1 MVNKKAAACRCVS
14 QLGLMTDEAL
24 GLGVGS
30 WAADTEA
37 RLRNKAQ
44 RDSRGIMERLRQH
57 QSGFRANFFSIRDE
71 MRIVDCGLRNDFGFY
86 IPRSVFRIPH
96 FITLSTLTI
105 QKTQNRFC

>member
-14 QLGLMTDEAL
+14 QLGFMTDEAL

-30 WAADTEA
+30 WAADKEA

-71 MRIVDCGLRNDFGFY
+71 MRNAECGMISDFT
-86 IPRSVFRIPH
+86 FRIPYSA
-96 FITLSTLTI
+96 FLNTVDANDSKNAKSFLPIC
-105 QKTQNRFC
+105 R